1 MTVNALLET
10 KKVTK
15 TYGGIPAIDAIDF
28 DLRPGEVHALV
39 GENGAGK
46 STLCKVIA
54 GVVPIDKGSM
64 RLEGK
69 PLFLETPRDAFKKGI
84 SMVFQETSLVPQLT
98 VAQNLVLG
106 RERAFNSVRALRNN
120 ARQLL
125 RSLNFNIDPA
135 ATAGALNTAQRQM
148 VEIARAVYN
157 KSRIIILDEPTA
169 ALTPE
174 ETDHLFYLMNE
185 LRSEGVTMIFIS
197 HALEEALTQ
206 ADRISILRNG
216 KKIITD
222 DACRFDRGG
231 LIRHMVGKAFED
243 FKAKPKSGWK
253 ASARKPILTVENVRM
268 GNMVNNMSFSI
279 YPGEVTGI
287 AGLIGSGRSE
297 VAKVIA
303 GEIKRN
309 FGGGRI
315 YLKGREI
322 RYRIPAQAVRD
333 GIAYVTED
341 RKVDGLF
348 EAMTATDN
356 IGFGWLAK
364 WTSGYRLFR
373 HSNLKS
379 RANDWLQKLSIRMLG
394 NGRQNVL
401 RLSGGNQQK
410 VVIAKALIQQPEVI
424 IFDEPTR
431 GVDVGAIAEIRSII
445 RDFADGGAG
454 VIVISSYLPE
464 ILDVS
469 DRILVARGGTIVAEF
484 SSSEATPEK
493 ILHAAIH

>member
-1 MTVNALLET
+1 MTAKALLET

-15 TYGGIPAIDAIDF
+15 TYGGIPAIDAVDF
-28 DLRPGEVHALV
+28 DLQQGEVHALV

-54 GVVPIDKGSM
+54 GVVIMDQGEM
-64 RLEGK
+64 LLEGK
-69 PLFLETPRDAFKKGI
+69 PLTIESPRDSFKQGI

-106 RERAFNSVRALRNN
+106 RERAFNSVRALRNE

-135 ATAGALNTAQRQM
+135 AMAESLNTAQRQM

-185 LRSEGVTMIFIS
+185 LRREGVTMIFIS
-197 HALEEALTQ
+197 HALEEALTH

-222 DACRFDRGG
+222 EASRFDRNK
-231 LIRHMVGKAFED
+231 LIKHMVGEAFKD
-243 FKAKPKSGWK
+243 YKAKPKSIGK
-253 ASARKPILTVENVRM
+253 AGARQPILTVENVRM
-268 GNMVNNMSFSI
+268 GNMVNNMSFSV

-287 AGLIGSGRSE
+287 AGLIGSGRSA

-303 GEIKRN
+303 GQIKRN
-309 FGGGRI
+309 FGGGHI

-322 RYRIPAQAVRD
+322 RYRIPAQAIRD

-341 RKVDGLF
+341 RKVEGLF
-348 EAMTATDN
+348 EAMDATDN

-364 WTSGYRLFR
+364 WTKGYRSFKR
-373 HSNLKS
+373 NKLKS
-379 RANDWLQKLSIRMLG
+379 TSHEWLQKLSIKTLG
-394 NGRQNVL
+394 NENQNVL

-410 VVIAKALIQQPEVI
+410 VVIAKSLIQQPELI

-445 RDFADGGAG
+445 RKFAEGGAG
-454 VIVISSYLPE
+454 VVVISSYLPE
-464 ILDVS
+464 ILDIS

-484 SSSEATPEK
+484 SREEATPEK